1 MVRFAKVVFIQNERS
16 IKQIVFDRQCL
27 LHLMVINNVTAT
39 ISIPLASYLFKVNNK
54 DTIIT
59 SMDLMKVA

>member
-39 ISIPLASYLFKVNNK
+39 IFIPLASYLFKVNNK
-54 DTIIT
+54 DTIRT

>member
-16 IKQIVFDRQCL
+16 IKQILFDRQCL
-27 LHLMVINNVTAT
+27 VHLMVINNVTAT
-39 ISIPLASYLFKVNNK
+39 MSIPLASYLFKVNNK
-54 DTIIT
+54 DTIRT

>member
-54 DTIIT
+54 DTIRT

>member
-16 IKQIVFDRQCL
+16 IKQILFDRQCL

-39 ISIPLASYLFKVNNK
+39 MSIPLASYLFKVNNK
-54 DTIIT
+54 DTIRT

>member
-16 IKQIVFDRQCL
+16 IKQIVFDSQCL

-39 ISIPLASYLFKVNNK
+39 MSIPLASYLFKVNNK
-54 DTIIT
+54 DTIRT